1 MKIQIN
7 CHHKGA
13 AALTYK
19 ALETLQDLCND
30 IEHEMADCSK
40 LLSTNHI
47 TEVLKRDEEQRER
60 INQLLSKEV
69 CIDAMDL
76 EAIRGKLAE
85 KCVSRCKLTQLI
97 FSKPLNYEGCGSLM
111 NV

>member
-1 MKIQIN
+1 
-7 CHHKGA
+7 
-13 AALTYK
+13 
-19 ALETLQDLCND
+19 
-30 IEHEMADCSK
+30 MADCSK

-69 CIDAMDL
+69 CTDAMDL

-85 KCVSRCKLTQLI
+85 KCVSRCKLTNTI
-97 FSKPLNYEGCGSLM
+97 DFSKPLHYECCGSLM
-111 NV
+111 NVKE